1 MKMIVVGC
9 GRVGAGLASSL
20 YQKGNRVTVID
31 QRAQSFANLP
41 ADFRG
46 RTIEA
51 DVLEQDVLRRAGIS
65 QAEGLAAV
73 TNSDAVNAVVGRV
86 ASEVYH
92 VPNVVARNYDPRW
105 RSLQE
110 AFGLQVVSS
119 ASWGAQRIEQ
129 LLQQPG
135 LHAVLSAGSGE
146 VEVYE
151 LAVGEAWR
159 GRSLGELIPDADCR
173 AVALCRAGRASLPDR
188 ETRLEAGDVL
198 NVSATLDGVR
208 ALRQRLVSPEES

>member
-20 YQKGNRVTVID
+20 YQKGYRVTVID

-51 DVLEQDVLRRAGIS
+51 DVLEHDVLRRAGIT
-65 QAEGLAAV
+65 QADGLAAV

-92 VPNVVARNYDPRW
+92 VPSVVARNYDPRW

-110 AFGLQVVSS
+110 AFGLQVISS

-151 LAVGEAWR
+151 LVISEGWS
-159 GRSLGELIPDADCR
+159 GRSLGELLPETDCR
-173 AVALCRAGRASLPDR
+173 AVALCRAGRASLPDADV
-188 ETRLEAGDVL
+188 RLEAGDIVH
-198 NVSATLDGVR
+198 VSATLDGV
-208 ALRQRLVSPEES
+208 AELRRRLASLGED

>member
-20 YQKGNRVTVID
+20 YQKGYRVTVID

-51 DVLEQDVLRRAGIS
+51 DVLEHDVLRRAGIT
-65 QAEGLAAV
+65 QADGLAAV

-92 VPNVVARNYDPRW
+92 VPSVVARNYDPRW

-110 AFGLQVVSS
+110 AFGLQVISS

-151 LAVGEAWR
+151 LVISEGWS
-159 GRSLGELIPDADCR
+159 GGSLGELLPETDCR
-173 AVALCRAGRASLPDR
+173 AVALCRAGRASLPDADV
-188 ETRLEAGDVL
+188 RLEAGDIVH
-198 NVSATLDGVR
+198 VSATLDGV
-208 ALRQRLVSPEES
+208 AELRRRLASLGED